1 MNELKSRGEKLFAL
15 FAELII
21 ILLVIISIAPL
32 LLIFLASITKESN
45 LIANG
50 YSFFP
55 KAFSL
60 DAYYYMRSQSGTV
73 LRAYGISAIVTS
85 LGTFASII
93 MTTMLAYPLSR
104 KDFKYRNIIAFIV
117 FFTMLFSGGIAPSY
131 IMWTRIF
138 HIKNT
143 LLALIVPNYLM
154 NAFNVFLVT
163 NYFRNNVP
171 DSLIESAQI
180 DGASELKIF
189 FKIML
194 PLSVPVV
201 ATIGLFTGLGY
212 WNDWVNALYYITKP
226 QLYGIQ
232 NLLSII
238 MSNISFLQSG
248 TTSATVG
255 AVAVQLPSTAV
266 RMALAV
272 IGILPIV
279 IVFPFL
285 QKYFIKGIV
294 VGAVKG

>member
-1 MNELKSRGEKLFAL
+1 MSELQSRGEKMFSL

-21 ILLVIISIAPL
+21 IVLVIISITPI
-32 LLIFLASITKESN
+32 LLIFIASFTKESV
-45 LIANG
+45 LVTNG

-60 DAYYYMRSQSGTV
+60 DAYYYMLGQAKTI
-73 LRAYGISAIVTS
+73 LRAYGVSILVTS
-85 LGTFASII
+85 VGTFTSII
-93 MTTMLAYPLSR
+93 MTSMLAYPLSR
-104 KDFKYRNIIAFIV
+104 KDFKYRNIISFIV

-131 IMWTRIF
+131 IMWTRVF
-138 HIKNT
+138 HIKDT
-143 LLALIVPNYLM
+143 IFALIVPNYLM

-163 NYFRNNVP
+163 NYYRNNIP

-180 DGASELKIF
+180 DGASEIKIF

-194 PLSVPVV
+194 PLSIPVI
-201 ATIGLFTGLGY
+201 ATIGLFTGLLY
-212 WNDWVNALYYITKP
+212 WNDWINALYYITKP

-248 TTSATVG
+248 TASGSVG
-255 AVAVQLPSTAV
+255 AVAIQLPSTAV
-266 RMALAV
+266 RMAMAA
-272 IGILPIV
+272 IGMLPIV
-279 IVFPFL
+279 IIFPFL
-285 QKYFIKGIV
+285 QKYFIKGVV